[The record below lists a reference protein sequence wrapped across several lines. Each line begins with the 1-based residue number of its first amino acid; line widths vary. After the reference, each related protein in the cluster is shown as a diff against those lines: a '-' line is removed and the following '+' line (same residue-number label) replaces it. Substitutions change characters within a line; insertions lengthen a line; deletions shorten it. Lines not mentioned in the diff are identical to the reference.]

1 MQTKLT
7 LRMDS
12 ELVQSAKRYAKQRG
26 KSLSQMTAEYFSLL
40 SVQEDEGVGVGN
52 EAVEELPPITRF
64 LRGLL
69 SESDVSI
76 EDYRKFLEDKY
87 L

>member
-7 LRMDS
+7 LRMS
-12 ELVQSAKRYAKQRG
+12 SHLVQSAKRYAKQRG
-26 KSLSQMTAEYFSLL
+26 KSLSQMTAEYFSIL
-40 SVQEDEGVGVGN
+40 STQEIEDDIGN
-52 EAVEELPPITRF
+52 ESEVELPPITRF

-69 SESDVSI
+69 SESDISV
-76 EDYRKFLEDKY
+76 EDYRKFLEAKY

>member
-12 ELVQSAKRYAKQRG
+12 ELVHSAKLYAKRRG

-40 SVQEDEGVGVGN
+40 SAKETEEGVENV
-52 EAVEELPPITRF
+52 AVEELPPITRF
-64 LRGLL
+64 LSGLL
-69 SESDVSI
+69 SESDISV
-76 EDYRKFLEDKY
+76 EDYRKFLEAKY